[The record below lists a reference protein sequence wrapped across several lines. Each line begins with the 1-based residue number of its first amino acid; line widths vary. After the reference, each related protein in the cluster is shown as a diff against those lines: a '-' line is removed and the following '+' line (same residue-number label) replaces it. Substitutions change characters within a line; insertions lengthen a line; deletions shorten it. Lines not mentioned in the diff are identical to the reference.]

1 MKTIVKSKD
10 AALRDLAALTVLMTT
25 GKAHLY
31 QDDGFVPDSSS
42 VLADLNLH
50 EADYT
55 GYVAG
60 GVALAGP
67 LGPYGDGVDRY
78 AENFPTILF
87 APAGPFT
94 VSNEIRGVY
103 FEDSAGLLQECW
115 IFDEPVTMAG
125 ALDAIL
131 LDAKFRNDSIA
142 FRVDGN

>member
-1 MKTIVKSKD
+1 MKTIVKSKE

-25 GKAHLY
+25 GLAHLF

-42 VLADLNLH
+42 TLADLNAH

-55 GYVAG
+55 GYTPG

-67 LGPYGDGVDRY
+67 LGPYSDGVDKY

-87 APAGPFT
+87 QPASPFT
-94 VSNEIRGVY
+94 VTNQIAGAY
-103 FEDSAGLLQECW
+103 FEDSNGVLQECW
-115 IFDEPVTMAG
+115 IFDAPVTMAA
-125 ALDAIL
+125 ALDSIL

-142 FRVDGN
+142 FQVEGN